1 MTVRALAVALMASL
15 LGAAAI
21 AQPAQ
26 RPRAQAQ
33 QPAPTP
39 APTPAPAAPA
49 ATPAPAPPAA
59 QPTSPPAAQDQPPAA
74 DTRPAYQVEGFR
86 SARLNMTEQEV
97 REAINRDFPATGTGI
112 RRTGNIDTQA
122 NRVYR
127 TTALVVT
134 VRDLMPD
141 TGTARVEYI
150 LGYQSHKLIQVNVI
164 WGTPADPQAPLDV
177 VQTAAAR
184 LQTFFLQENFPPE
197 RRAANVQQG
206 NELVMF
212 RGRDAQGRTVEVV
225 AQVQAPT
232 REGQRGSHFVRLSY
246 ILNPEQPDVFTLRR
260 GDF

>member
-1 MTVRALAVALMASL
+1 MIVRALAIAVMASL
-15 LGAAAI
+15 VGTAAV
-21 AQPAQ
+21 AQAQ
-26 RPRAQAQ
+26 RQRAQAQ
-33 QPAPTP
+33 QTAPTPPAPTP
-39 APTPAPAAPA
+39 PATQPATPPGTPPATPTPE
-49 ATPAPAPPAA
+49 
-59 QPTSPPAAQDQPPAA
+59 QPAA
-74 DTRPAYQVEGFR
+74 DARPAYQVEGFR

-97 REAINRDFPATGTGI
+97 RDAINRDFPTTGNGP
-112 RRTGNIDTQA
+112 RRTGNIDAQA

-127 TTALVVT
+127 TTALVIT

-150 LGYQSHKLIQVNVI
+150 LGYTSRKLIQVNVI

-184 LQTFFLQENFPPE
+184 LQTFFLQENFPPD

-225 AQVQAPT
+225 AQVQPAA

-246 ILNPEQPDVFTLRR
+246 ILNPEQPDVYTLRR

>member
-1 MTVRALAVALMASL
+1 MLVRSLAIAAVLSFAGASVL
-15 LGAAAI
+15 
-21 AQPAQ
+21 AQPA
-26 RPRAQAQ
+26 PRQQAQ
-33 QPAPTP
+33 QPAP
-39 APTPAPAAPA
+39 APAPAQPPAPVQAPGQPPAQAPAGNA
-49 ATPAPAPPAA
+49 ATPAGQA
-59 QPTSPPAAQDQPPAA
+59 SE
-74 DTRPAYQVEGFR
+74 RPLYQVEGFR
-86 SARLNMTEQEV
+86 TARLNMTEQEV
-97 REAINRDFPATGTGI
+97 RDAINRDFPTTGTGT
-112 RRTGNIDTQA
+112 RRTGNVDSQT
-122 NRVYR
+122 NRVFR

-150 LGYQSHKLIQVNVI
+150 LGYQTRKLIQVNVI
-164 WGTPADPQAPLDV
+164 WGTPADPQAPLEV

-225 AQVQAPT
+225 AQAQPAA
-232 REGQRGSHFVRLSY
+232 REGQRGTHSVRLSY

>member
-1 MTVRALAVALMASL
+1 MIVRALAI
-15 LGAAAI
+15 AAALSFAAAAAF

-26 RPRAQAQ
+26 RGQQPQRPAQEAQ
-33 QPAPTP
+33 QPQQP
-39 APTPAPAAPA
+39 AQP
-49 ATPAPAPPAA
+49 PPAA
-59 QPTSPPAAQDQPPAA
+59 QPPAQQPPAGAANQTPPAAERPP
-74 DTRPAYQVEGFR
+74 YQVEGFR

-97 REAINRDFPATGTGI
+97 REAIARDFPTTGTGT
-112 RRTGNIDTQA
+112 RRVGNIDSQT

-150 LGYQSHKLIQVNVI
+150 LGYQSRRLIQVNII
-164 WGTPADPQAPLDV
+164 WGTPADPQAPLEV

-184 LQTFFLQENFPPE
+184 LQTFFLQENFPAD
-197 RRAANVQQG
+197 RRWVNQQQQDG
-206 NELVMF
+206 LVMF

-225 AQVQAPT
+225 AQVQQPP
-232 REGQRGSHFVRLSY
+232 REGQRGTHSVRLSY
-246 ILNPEQPDVFTLRR
+246 ILNPEQPDVYTLRR